1 MYTENHRAL
10 FSVGKSLKNESEKEK
25 KVQTKRTTSGSDH
38 DEMQEPETSSV
49 GEKEHLLENNNY
61 WEDVTTKL

>member
-1 MYTENHRAL
+1 M
-10 FSVGKSLKNESEKEK
+10 KNESEK

-38 DEMQEPETSSV
+38 DEIQEPETSSV

>member
-1 MYTENHRAL
+1 M
-10 FSVGKSLKNESEKEK
+10 KNESEK

-38 DEMQEPETSSV
+38 DEIQEPETNSV

>member
-1 MYTENHRAL
+1 M
-10 FSVGKSLKNESEKEK
+10 KNESEK
-25 KVQTKRTTSGSDH
+25 KVQAKRTTSDD
-38 DEMQEPETSSV
+38 DEIQEPETSSI